1 MEVNEKLPS
10 RPAISSPVWEE
21 KSLMDF
27 DAMLPHIGEFGLYQ
41 ELLFTS
47 LASSAFFVY
56 AATPEGHWWSPERMG
71 LTVEQ
76 RLVSAQI

>member
-41 ELLFTS
+41 EMLFTS
-47 LASSAFFVY
+47 LAPSAFFV
-56 AATPEGHWWSPERMG
+56 
-71 LTVEQ
+71 
-76 RLVSAQI
+76 